1 MKLEFNFKYQRFQN
15 FLRAFKSRYTP
26 WHDSNSFY
34 ETTRFSG
41 EPISYKKIIFHPT
54 SMGVCP
60 NYEVNTDRNFL
71 ITRHEDVLRF
81 HYFSLKAYFI
91 ENCKD
96 PFLKAYYKKLQNEK
110 NDKYYGYV
118 KFYFSKDE
126 IFRRHQDRLARDDLF
141 LRDDDLPF

>member
-1 MKLEFNFKYQRFQN
+1 MKLEFNFKYTRFQN
-15 FLRAFKSRYTP
+15 FFRAFKSRHKP
-26 WHDSNSFY
+26 WHDSNIFY
-34 ETTRFSG
+34 ETTHG
-41 EPISYKKIIFHPT
+41 YGQAISYQQIISHPT
-54 SMGVCP
+54 SMGVYP
-60 NYEVNTDRNFL
+60 YYEVNTDRNFL

-96 PFLKAYYKKLQNEK
+96 PFLKAYYTKLQNEK

-126 IFRRHQDRLARDDLF
+126 IFRRHQDRLARDDDY
-141 LRDDDLPF
+141 LRVDDLPF